1 LGLFFSGEREGE
13 SFERRDR
20 ERERESEKERAK
32 QQQQTPK
39 NTKKETIIRK
49 DDQFLSMPTKRA
61 LEQPCGARAQPGRK
75 EKV

>member
-1 LGLFFSGEREGE
+1 MRGGTE
-13 SFERRDR
+13 R